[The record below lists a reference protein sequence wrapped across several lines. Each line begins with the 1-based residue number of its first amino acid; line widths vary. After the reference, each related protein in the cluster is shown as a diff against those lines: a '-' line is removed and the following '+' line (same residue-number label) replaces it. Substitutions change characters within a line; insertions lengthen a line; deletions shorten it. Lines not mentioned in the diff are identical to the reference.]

1 MPRCIPEQRS
11 TAGAHAKRLAV
22 RTWVPNQWIGNE
34 SLTCHSLYNVKR
46 RVASL
51 PPVSQEVFTEK
62 VLAAKATSSAAAAK
76 ASYERT
82 CVACQKTFY
91 SENSYQ
97 NHVRSSKHRSRE
109 AALKKK
115 GALADDASSV
125 MSSAFSLGDPVNQ
138 SVSGDTESTVSGVT
152 SKVED
157 IKVSENGAGKKE
169 ESSVADDENEE
180 EYPTSRCL
188 FCLEHAAD
196 LQANVE
202 HMFKAH
208 GMFIP
213 EREYLVDLEGLIKY
227 LHAKITQN
235 YECLYCHAIRG
246 NAEGVRTHMRDKGH
260 CMIGFDSEEEQI
272 EIGQFYDFRSTYSDA
287 DEDEDESA
295 ENDGGVPVDDD
306 DDGWETE
313 DSSATSVEADD
324 DKPYK
329 GPKPIYVSDF
339 ELHLPSGRSVGHRS
353 LARYYR
359 QNLHN
364 YPTPEERASRQLAIE
379 NGTAEPE
386 DQKQNRNHNRAVIS
400 RANGGLGMLGAT
412 TQQKREALANERRE
426 RTRAQRE
433 EQKYTAKVN
442 RRANNQK
449 HYRVSF
455 PFSMPA
461 DCSVLTPF
469 DRILSSSDQFL
480 SIIPFGVESRIMNL
494 R

>member
-1 MPRCIPEQRS
+1 MS
-11 TAGAHAKRLAV
+11 
-22 RTWVPNQWIGNE
+22 
-34 SLTCHSLYNVKR
+34 SLYNVKR

-62 VLAAKATSSAAAAK
+62 VLAAKATTSAAAAK
-76 ASYERT
+76 ASYEKI

-115 GALADDASSV
+115 GALVDDASSV

-152 SKVED
+152 SKAED
-157 IKVSENGAGKKE
+157 IKVSENSADKE
-169 ESSVADDENEE
+169 EKTSESEDDNEE
-180 EYPTSRCL
+180 EYPISRCL
-188 FCLEHAAD
+188 FCLEKSSDH
-196 LQANVE
+196 QANVE

-213 EREYLVDLEGLIKY
+213 EKDYLVDLEGLIKY

-246 NAEGVRTHMRDKGH
+246 NAEGARTHMRDKGH
-260 CMIGFDSEEEQI
+260 CMIAFDTEEEQI
-272 EIGQFYDFRSTYSDA
+272 EIGQFYDFRSTYSD
-287 DEDEDESA
+287 EDEDESA
-295 ENDGGVPVDDD
+295 DNDGGVPVDED

-313 DSSATSVEADD
+313 DSSATSVEADGD
-324 DKPYK
+324 EKPYK
-329 GPKPIYVSDF
+329 GPQPIYVSDF

-386 DQKQNRNHNRAVIS
+386 DQKKSRNHNRAVIS
-400 RANGGLGMLGAT
+400 RANGGLGMIGAT
-412 TQQKREALANERRE
+412 TQQKREALAHERRE

-433 EQKYTAKVN
+433 EQKYIAKVN
-442 RRANNQK
+442 RRANHQK
-449 HYRVSF
+449 HFRVS
-455 PFSMPA
+455 
-461 DCSVLTPF
+461 CSFLTRGGCPRLTLLA
-469 DRILSSSDQFL
+469 RILSSSDWFL
-480 SIIPFGVESRIMNL
+480 SIL
-494 R
+494 RCLVSGYML